1 MQFST
6 PRITEHAALR
16 MAQRNVCLDDA
27 ALVVCYGTV
36 QYRTGVEFYFL
47 SQPDIPPGRE
57 RELERLVGT
66 TVVVRRG
73 RIQTVYKNRRALTSI
88 KRKSKRDRW
97 PRLVHTTTLFIA
109 DAAVMDATHPNGSLL

>member
-1 MQFST
+1 MTEHST
-6 PRITEHAALR
+6 FLSDHAALR
-16 MAQRNVCLDDA
+16 MAQRNVSPEDA
-27 ALVVCYGTV
+27 ALVICYGTV

-47 SQPDIPPGRE
+47 CQRDIPLGRE
-57 RELERLVGT
+57 LELERLVGT

-97 PRLVHTTTLFIA
+97 PRLLHTTTLFIA
-109 DAAVMDATHPNGSLL
+109 DPALMDTTSPNGSLL